1 MNGPLVKRSVME
13 RPSLRLPEPTSRI
26 LLIGGVVV
34 VLLVALFYGM
44 RGGRPLEGRPAPG
57 FTLSLYD
64 GSEIS
69 LNGLRG
75 QVVVL
80 NFWASWCEPCREE
93 APTLERVWRAYRE
106 RGVAFVGVNVKDVPK
121 GSSAFIENFGI
132 TYPNGPDPYDRIA
145 RAYRVFG
152 YPETYIID
160 VDGRVRKRYIGAVD
174 EVTLRAAL
182 DELLPR

>member
-1 MNGPLVKRSVME
+1 MQKHVPRLLV
-13 RPSLRLPEPTSRI
+13 RPSQVLAVAGVAII
-26 LLIGGVVV
+26 LL
-34 VLLVALFYGM
+34 LVFFYGM

-57 FTLSLYD
+57 FRLALYD
-64 GSEIS
+64 GSETS
-69 LNGLRG
+69 LSDLRG

-121 GSSAFIENFGI
+121 GSSAFIEKFGI

-160 VDGRVRKRYIGAVD
+160 VDGRVQKRYIGAVD